1 MDDRLV
7 VAVRVLEGGVQV
19 CHAACDVQRDP
30 PGLHTTRARP
40 NSALIARQQGAR
52 AVARYWAIMIIMM
65 IIIIIIIIIILM
77 IISAREVAHIP
88 APASV
93 PSARCR
99 AARRASARA

>member
-52 AVARYWAIMIIMM
+52 AMARYCAIIIMIMM
-65 IIIIIIIIIILM
+65 II
-77 IISAREVAHIP
+77 SASMQGGSPHTCACVGAQR
-88 APASV
+88 SV
-93 PSARCR
+93 
-99 AARRASARA
+99 

>member
-52 AVARYWAIMIIMM
+52 AVARYWAIMIM
-65 IIIIIIIIIILM
+65 IIIILM
-77 IISAREVAHIP
+77 IISASMQGGSPHTCACVGAQR
-88 APASV
+88 SV
-93 PSARCR
+93 
-99 AARRASARA
+99 

>member
-52 AVARYWAIMIIMM
+52 AVARYCAILIIMIIMIM
-65 IIIIIIIIIILM
+65 IMILM
-77 IISAREVAHIP
+77 IISASKQGGSPHTCACVGAQR
-88 APASV
+88 SV
-93 PSARCR
+93 
-99 AARRASARA
+99 